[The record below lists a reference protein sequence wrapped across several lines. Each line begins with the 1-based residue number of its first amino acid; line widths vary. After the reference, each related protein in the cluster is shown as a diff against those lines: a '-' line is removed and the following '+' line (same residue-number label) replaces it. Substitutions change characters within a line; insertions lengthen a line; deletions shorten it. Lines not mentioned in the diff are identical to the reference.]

1 MNNKIKIAEIVEKDK
16 LNSLAI
22 SLQNLSVIK
31 LSNAI
36 FVNRYLDIQKY
47 QTKNIEIRLPN
58 KKISKII

>member
-1 MNNKIKIAEIVEKDK
+1 MNNQIKITEIVEKDK
-16 LNSLAI
+16 LNSLPI